1 MADAVPLAFSSSTEL
16 SVNIFQ
22 SMYRVPNNLH
32 RIAYG
37 WVKFEDVSGADGAI
51 RGLNDGQYAVSE
63 R

>member
-1 MADAVPLAFSSSTEL
+1 
-16 SVNIFQ
+16 
-22 SMYRVPNNLH
+22 MYRVPNNLH